1 MWKPSLSGLKNHQP
15 LRKLP
20 WILKILFTSGDH
32 GLAVDQKFIISPIQK
47 RRSRGA
53 ENRSP
58 RFQHLLINSET
69 DACRVDGFARI
80 FNSEM
85 TGLSFR
91 IMGVNYSSFRLRSL
105 QFPNQR
111 A

>member
-1 MWKPSLSGLKNHQP
+1 MCKPSVSGLKNHQP
-15 LRKLP
+15 LRKPP
-20 WILKILFTSGDH
+20 WVLKVLFTSGDS

-58 RFQHLLINSET
+58 RFQHLFIKSET
-69 DACRVDGFARI
+69 DACRVDACARI
-80 FNSEM
+80 FKSEM

-91 IMGVNYSSFRLRSL
+91 IMGGQL
-105 QFPNQR
+105 Q
-111 A
+111 